1 MSTAW
6 YRSGHV
12 PKMIQKWSFLNS
24 PSLHIEV
31 WDTTCVVHNM
41 TKQHNN
47 SVAGGGDSGGG
58 SAGVASNSY
67 HILLNPANPQLSG
80 VSKFPYFPIGGPQPP
95 PGFEIQKDTH
105 PIMGYVSQW
114 GGMEVGNGMMFASNV
129 VDGLVH
135 QLGGKELQ
143 RALQQVLEELGV
155 TQLQEGQAVATT
167 AQVGTFHKTTGYQ
180 YIIHAVPPFYQHQ
193 NNTTIIDDDSMVT
206 TTTSEILAETYRN
219 ALQVAT
225 RLAPKIQQKMY
236 SNQNHQHHDDDDND
250 DDDDDAFRI
259 RIATPLLG
267 AGCRGFPTTVAIRV
281 AADTLTTYSAPSGN
295 MPKMTVAFAIPDGD
309 IRQQLVNA
317 LNGMCDNETLINK
330 QFFKVK

>member
-12 PKMIQKWSFLNS
+12 PKLIQKWCCVNNS

-41 TKQHNN
+41 TKKQNDN
-47 SVAGGGDSGGG
+47 VSAAVGSGGG
-58 SAGVASNSY
+58 GSDSY

-143 RALQQVLEELGV
+143 RALQQALEEHGV

-180 YIIHAVPPFYQHQ
+180 YIIHAVPPFYQLK
-193 NNTTIIDDDSMVT
+193 NNTTIMDDDDDDDSIFT
-206 TTTSEILAETYRN
+206 ATSDILAETYRN

-225 RLAPKIQQKMY
+225 RLAPKIQQRLY
-236 SNQNHQHHDDDDND
+236 SQSNQNHHHND
-250 DDDDDAFRI
+250 DDDDDDTAFRI

-281 AADTLTTYSAPSGN
+281 AAETLTTYSAPSGN
-295 MPKMTVAFAIPDGD
+295 MPKMTVAFAIPNGD

-317 LNGMCDNETLINK
+317 LNVMCDNETLINK
-330 QFFKVK
+330 QSF